1 MNYIIK
7 TINKKVDIRFL
18 LPKVILLSLALVLV
32 TLYSFGQQ
40 ASMELP
46 AYHPVSPNAASL
58 GNYGLYPVNKN
69 LGKASIGIP
78 IYTVSE
84 KGISIPIGLNYNS
97 SGIRLNDLASWV
109 GLGWTLNAGGAIIR
123 NTKGL
128 PDINYNSNIPDI
140 KNLPYNSTNYAY
152 LKDAAEGLK
161 DTAPDQY
168 VFNALGINGTFYF
181 DQNNGFKA
189 VFEDESMVI
198 KINAISSTEIHAILQ
213 DGTKLIFGKNTNGDK
228 ATEYTDSYLS
238 PYLFQYVTTW
248 YLAEV
253 ISADGKNTVS
263 LKYKQKGTGKIQ
275 EYARAAS
282 ETLVLPDNLIPKVSN
297 YQNSLIERLFLEKIE
312 FRNGFVKFE
321 STLGRQD
328 LENDYKLDAVK
339 IYATDV
345 NPVGIL
351 KDEYHFEYD
360 YFIRSGGSFSQN
372 YSTTSSYDSQVK
384 SLKLISMYRGGSSIN
399 DPKHTFEYNSTT
411 LKRRCTTAQ
420 DFWGYCNNN
429 TGSLLPSTYVVVP
442 SNWSGLGQTPTFT
455 VGDGV
460 RTVNES
466 NMKAGILEKIT
477 YPTKG
482 YSIFDYEANSD
493 GVTLVGGLRIK
504 SISNYDGESVIPTN
518 VKNYTYSNPNLLHP
532 NRNKGYIRKYYNN
545 SGTGSV
551 THAVVSTSPH
561 YNNNLG
567 GEPVIEYGI
576 VTEYDYD
583 PVNLENKG
591 KTVSYFQ
598 NITNNK
604 VMNGLVTPVSYRHA
618 EYSETFDYG
627 DPPADQLVYWSFLNG
642 IIHYGIEEMNFY
654 ETSSWKRGKLIREEV
669 YKSVESGYTMIKMV
683 ENTYETILGNVIY
696 NNFVYS
702 PFMIQAQG
710 SMGGDP
716 YDQNN
721 DWLSLMYNYQI
732 DSTQLGRKIL
742 KQTTSTIYDT
752 NGANPVVTT
761 SNYYYDNTTHKQLTR
776 TVTTDSKGETI
787 ISKTIYPDDVPTRTS
802 LIGGDLTV
810 VEFLALDE
818 LKEDKQHRISVPIQ
832 TELYKDFD
840 NDDITDY
847 EELVSLQRT
856 TFKNWDGFGYILP
869 EKVAS
874 LNGPESVVN
883 TLRDRIIY
891 YHYDNSG
898 NPVDISKPNDF
909 RVGYIWSYNNSL
921 PIAKIDNAIHNNTG
935 ITAAYESWVDPSMGV
950 SPAMGTTTGTLLTN
964 LVVASNHTATI
975 GINAFTDLAQTT
987 GLDTDI
993 ILTVKDSQGNTVSSQ
1008 TFRSVNG
1015 SLDSTVPLTAGVYSI
1030 TYSKESDVGFGG
1042 HFNYKKLFD
1051 PVYSRVNEV
1060 LFENFEEHVQ
1070 RVSSATAHTGKYI
1083 YQGTYDV
1090 ELRDKLEGDYT
1101 LTYWSSSNGT
1111 DWTKNTVPIT
1121 VTTSSTTYSI
1131 TGSNYLDDI
1140 RLHPVDAQMTT
1151 YTHDP
1156 LIGITSQTDPNGVT
1170 TYYEYDD
1177 FGRLRHIRDF
1187 EGNVLSKTEYH
1198 YKAQN

>member
-1 MNYIIK
+1 MNYLK
-7 TINKKVDIRFL
+7 RARFRRAIFFVSL
-18 LPKVILLSLALVLV
+18 MMLSWW
-32 TLYSFGQQ
+32 SFSQQ

-69 LGKASIGIP
+69 LGKVGISIPVYSI
-78 IYTVSE
+78 SE
-84 KGISIPIGLNYNS
+84 KGINIPISLNYNT

-128 PDINYNSNIPDI
+128 PDKTYSSNIPALKD
-140 KNLPYNSTNYAY
+140 LVYNSTNYSY
-152 LKDAAEGLK
+152 LEDASKGEK

-168 VFNALGINGTFYF
+168 VFNAMGINGSFYF
-181 DQNNGFKA
+181 DQNDGGKA
-189 VFEDESMVI
+189 VFEDQSTVI
-198 KINAISSTEIHAILQ
+198 KINAISAVEIHAILPN
-213 DGTKLIFGKNTNGDK
+213 GTKLIFGKGLDGSK
-228 ATEYTDSYLS
+228 ATEYTDSNLS
-238 PYLFQYVTTW
+238 PYLLEYVTTW
-248 YLAEV
+248 YLSEV
-253 ISADGKNTVS
+253 ISVDGKNTIS
-263 LKYKQKGTGKIQ
+263 FKYKQNGIQKIQ
-275 EYARAAS
+275 EYARPARES
-282 ETLVLPDNLIPKVSN
+282 LTLPDGTIPKVS
-297 YQNSLIERLFLEKIE
+297 YSLSSMERLFLDKIE
-312 FRNGFVKFE
+312 FTNGFVQFE
-321 STLGRQD
+321 STLGRED
-328 LENDYKLDAVK
+328 LEHDYKLDVVK

-360 YFIRSGGSFSQN
+360 YFIRSGGSFSHD
-372 YSTTSSYDSQVK
+372 YSTTVQNSQIK
-384 SLKLISMYRGGSSIN
+384 SLKLTSMYRGASSTN
-399 DPKHTFEYNSTT
+399 GPKHIFEYNTT
-411 LKRRCTTAQ
+411 ILKRRCTTAQ

-455 VGDGV
+455 VGNGI
-460 RTVNES
+460 RTVSETH
-466 NMKAGILEKIT
+466 MKAGILEKII

-482 YSIFDYEANSD
+482 YTVFDYEANSD

-504 SISNYDGESVIPTN
+504 SISNYDGESVIPTS
-518 VKNYTYSNPNLLHP
+518 VKNYTYSNPNLLHQ

-551 THAVVSTSPH
+551 THAVVSSSPH

-567 GEPVIEYGI
+567 GEPVIEYGV

-604 VMNGLVTPVSYRHA
+604 VMNGLTTPVSYRHA
-618 EYSETFDYG
+618 QYSETFAYG
-627 DPPADQLVYWSFLNG
+627 NPPTPPDQEYWTFLNQ
-642 IIHYGIEEMNFY
+642 IIYYGIEEMNFY
-654 ETSSWKRGKLIREEV
+654 ETSSWKRGKLIKEEV
-669 YKSVESGYTMIKMV
+669 YKSVGSGYTRIKMV

-702 PFMIQAQG
+702 PFMVQTQG

-732 DSTQLGRKIL
+732 DSTQLGRKML
-742 KQTTSTIYDT
+742 KQSTSTIYDT
-752 NGANPVVTT
+752 NGANPVATS

-776 TVTTDSKGETI
+776 TITTDSKGETF
-787 ISKTIYPDDVPTRTS
+787 ISKNIYPDDVPARTS

-810 VEFLALDE
+810 MEFLALDE
-818 LKEDKQHRISVPIQ
+818 LKEDGQHRISLPIQ

-840 NDDITDY
+840 NDDATDP

-856 TFKNWDGFGYILP
+856 IFKDWDGFGYILP

-874 LNGPESVVN
+874 LNGPESAVN
-883 TLRDRIIY
+883 PLRDRIIY
-891 YHYDNSG
+891 HHYDNSG

-975 GINAFTDLAQTT
+975 GISTFTDLAQTT

-1015 SLDSTVPLTAGVYSI
+1015 PLDTTVPLTAGVYSI

-1042 HFNYKKLFD
+1042 HFNYNKLFD

-1060 LFENFEEHVQ
+1060 LFENFEEHEE

-1090 ELRDKLEGDYT
+1090 ELGDKLEGNYT
-1101 LTYWSSSNGT
+1101 LTYWSSGNGT

-1121 VTTSSTTYSI
+1121 VTTSNTTYSI

-1140 RLHPVDAQMTT
+1140 CLHPVDAQMTT
-1151 YTHDP
+1151 YTYDP
-1156 LIGITSQTDPNGVT
+1156 LVGMTSQTDPNGVT